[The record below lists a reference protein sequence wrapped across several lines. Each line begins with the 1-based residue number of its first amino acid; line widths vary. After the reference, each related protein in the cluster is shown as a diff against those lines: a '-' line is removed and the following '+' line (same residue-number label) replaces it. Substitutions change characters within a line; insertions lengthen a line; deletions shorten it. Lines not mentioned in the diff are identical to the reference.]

1 MKALALVWLALVVVA
16 CGNSS
21 GPGAQAASVTGIA
34 GDSQVA
40 PTGAAL
46 AFPLSLV
53 TLGSN
58 GQPVQGVNVTW
69 SVTPSN
75 GATFAPSASPS
86 DVNGVASTNV
96 TLGGTVADLVITAT
110 VPGISPVLFH
120 ERAIDPCTYLTAY
133 TLGQTVNASLA
144 ATDCN
149 RASLG
154 WYYDYYGLDVPS
166 AQQSVRISM
175 SSTLFDSYLDLW
187 SAAGPYVGFDD
198 DIVPGLQQNSQLDV
212 ILPTGSYVIGANS
225 YDKFSTG
232 AYSITATARPAA
244 MNGCREVWVARGITA
259 SDSITPT
266 DCADSTAGTPH
277 NYDVARM
284 VVYGVTVL
292 SIASRSAAINPSLAL
307 YRYNPAAPAA
317 TRRTLVASN
326 DDSLPGTNTNAFIAY
341 TVSDTA
347 FYDIIIGSSAPGE
360 RGPYTFEVYAST
372 TMSARRS
379 EPAPGRREWW
389 LSAGAPL
396 KPSKL

>member
-1 MKALALVWLALVVVA
+1 MKALACVWLALVVAA

-21 GPGAQAASVTGIA
+21 GPGPQAASVTGIA

-69 SVTPSN
+69 SVAPVT
-75 GATFAPSASPS
+75 GATFAPKASPS

-96 TLGGTVADLVITAT
+96 TLGATVADLVITAT
-110 VPGISPVLFH
+110 VPGVPPILFH
-120 ERAIDPCTYLTAY
+120 ERAIDPCTFVNGY
-133 TLGQTVNASLA
+133 TFGQTVNASLA
-144 ATDCN
+144 TTDCN
-149 RASLG
+149 RGNQG
-154 WYYDYYGLDVPS
+154 WYYDFYALDVPS
-166 AQQSVRISM
+166 PQQSMRISM
-175 SSTLFDSYLDLW
+175 LSTAFDSYLDLW
-187 SAAGPYVGFDD
+187 SAAGPYFGYDD
-198 DIVPGLQQNSQLDV
+198 DIVPGVQHNSQLDI
-212 ILPTGSYVIGANS
+212 ILPTGLYIIGANS

-232 AYSITATARPAA
+232 AYSITAAARPAA

-292 SIASRSAAINPSLAL
+292 SIASRSTAINPTLAL

-317 TRRTLVASN
+317 TRRALVASN
-326 DDSLPGTNTNAFIAY
+326 DDSSATNTNAFIAY

-379 EPAPGRREWW
+379 EPVPGRRDWW
-389 LSAGAPL
+389 LSAGGSL
-396 KPSKL
+396 KPSKH